1 VCAIHLLTEAACFV
15 GMRQRPPPSI
25 GRPAGRSERRRA
37 QAISAIYG
45 AVLATAVIAALSED
59 AGAGPLELVGA
70 TVNTSLVFW
79 LAHVFA
85 LFVGERAAD
94 WVSADWHSLRQLAL
108 QEIPMVAAALLP
120 AAVLGLAQLDLL
132 SRDHAVTVA
141 LTAGVLELS
150 VWGAIAG
157 YHEPWGPAG
166 VALGSAVAT
175 ALGLLMVFLKVLVH

>member
-1 VCAIHLLTEAACFV
+1 MTP
-15 GMRQRPPPSI
+15 RPPTSI
-25 GRPAGRSERRRA
+25 GQPARPSERRRA

-45 AVLATAVIAALSED
+45 AVLVTAVIAALSEAPD
-59 AGAGPLELVGA
+59 AGPLELVGA

-85 LFVGERAAD
+85 RFVGERAGD
-94 WVSADWHSLRQLAL
+94 RDSAEWHSVPQLLL

-120 AAVLGLAQLDLL
+120 VAVLGLAQLEVL
-132 SRDHAVTVA
+132 SRDEAVTVA
-141 LTAGVLELS
+141 LASGVLELS

-157 YHEPWGPAG
+157 HHERWGLG
-166 VALGSAVAT
+166 VVALGSAAAT

>member
-1 VCAIHLLTEAACFV
+1 VAFSAL
-15 GMRQRPPPSI
+15 MPRRPPTS
-25 GRPAGRSERRRA
+25 GRPARPSERRRA

-59 AGAGPLELVGA
+59 PGAGPLELVGA
-70 TVNTSLVFW
+70 TVNTGLVFW
-79 LAHVFA
+79 LGHVFA
-85 LFVGERAAD
+85 RFVGERAGD
-94 WVSADWHSLRQLAL
+94 WDSADWHSVPQLLL

-141 LTAGVLELS
+141 LAAGVLELS

-157 YHEPWGPAG
+157 YHERWGPGG
-166 VALGSAVAT
+166 VALGSAFAT